1 MWGLVTS
8 TFRLHPISQTIR
20 NAVPR
25 FPPRTY
31 KDPITRALLSRRPRK
46 SRSPSVLLLSLY
58 ADAIVPVMMATAFSV
73 DKRFLCEI
81 TTEDLRLYNLIS
93 IRSLD
98 AIVRDG
104 MLRSVNLVR
113 KTKE

>member
-8 TFRLHPISQTIR
+8 TCVQDRTQVGI
-20 NAVPR
+20 PR

-46 SRSPSVLLLSLY
+46 SRYPGSRNTSQRLAPFF
-58 ADAIVPVMMATAFSV
+58 DAIVPVMMATAFSV

-93 IRSLD
+93 
-98 AIVRDG
+98 VG
-104 MLRSVNLVR
+104 LVP
-113 KTKE
+113 

>member
-8 TFRLHPISQTIR
+8 TCVQDRTQVGI
-20 NAVPR
+20 PR

-46 SRSPSVLLLSLY
+46 SRYPGSVLLLSLY

-93 IRSLD
+93 
-98 AIVRDG
+98 VG
-104 MLRSVNLVR
+104 LVP
-113 KTKE
+113 